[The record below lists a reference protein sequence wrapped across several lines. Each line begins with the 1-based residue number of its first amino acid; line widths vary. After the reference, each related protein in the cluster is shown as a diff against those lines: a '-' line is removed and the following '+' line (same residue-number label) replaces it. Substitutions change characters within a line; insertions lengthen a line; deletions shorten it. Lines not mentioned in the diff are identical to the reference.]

1 MEIDCQKLD
10 RAIEAILNIKTSLMT
25 IENLYPEV
33 MEYDTVFSNDFDVVA
48 DFLDEVRG
56 LSY

>member
-10 RAIEAILNIKTSLMT
+10 RAIEALLNIKTSLMT

-33 MEYDTVFSNDFDVVA
+33 IEFDAVFSNYFDVVA
-48 DFLDEVRG
+48 DFLDEVSG